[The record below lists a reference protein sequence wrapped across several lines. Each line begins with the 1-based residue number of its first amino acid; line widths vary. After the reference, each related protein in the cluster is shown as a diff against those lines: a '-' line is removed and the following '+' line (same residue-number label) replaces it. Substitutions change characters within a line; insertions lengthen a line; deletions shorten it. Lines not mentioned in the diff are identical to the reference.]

1 MKDIQSGRVASGDFV
16 FPSYGL
22 GDFLFILLDVVA
34 FGLTLEGLLV
44 LVCALLSKVDRVSSL
59 LRPATFLQVL
69 IFPGSYSL
77 QDLRIRLVNIGQ
89 ATAL

>member
-1 MKDIQSGRVASGDFV
+1 MKDIQSGRVASGDVV

-22 GDFLFILLDVVA
+22 GDFLLVLENVVA
-34 FGLTLEGLLV
+34 FGLTLESLLV
-44 LVCALLSKVDRVSSL
+44 LVSPLLSKVYRVSSL

-77 QDLRIRLVNIGQ
+77 QDLRIR
-89 ATAL
+89 